1 MDGVN
6 NNYLG
11 KHKKFRM
18 DNKKLATA
26 FLVIAFLIAMIVFWC
41 LKLVGI
47 TVTGEAFCG
56 VSEHSHISECYDSEV
71 ICGFDEISQSTLPQ
85 PEVTTKEEKSDDES
99 ELYED
104 IEEITEETDETQES
118 TEETQSETEEETTTQ
133 EIHIHTEDC
142 YEKILV
148 CTASEHTHT
157 AECFPDKNADLETV
171 RDWLDTIDSVE
182 ITNNVSE
189 NLVAIAMTQ
198 IGYQESHNNFEYDE
212 DGNKNGYTRYGEW
225 YGNPYGKWNTM
236 FVSFCL
242 HYSNINNDAELKSA
256 GAESMKLAWQNRHTY
271 ASADEY
277 AAKKGDIVF
286 IDSDNDNKPDTVG
299 IILYASDE
307 SLQVIMGDSDNKV
320 ETKNIAV
327 SDNIVGYGLT
337 NELHFAKDMEYEETT
352 ESEVSVEEETKPE
365 LPDLMATETPELI
378 DDTDHE
384 VHYET
389 DLTRF
394 VTDVD
399 IRTQDNVEIT
409 NNSTVYIGQTYIIT
423 MEFKEDNE
431 GYEWWQ
437 FGHNDEHYLTYDI
450 PSNFHC
456 EPFTEWHSITAKT
469 ENGTIE
475 DVGKYFINEEG
486 HLLVTF
492 YDDEDGV
499 CFGHRYSNV
508 DFVIEFNATVGNTQS
523 GSSNEVVFTDEI
535 KVVLNV
541 DGGAGMTVEKTHGS
555 YDASNHTMDYT
566 IKVKATHG
574 VVKDL
579 VIDDQIWEKHYI
591 LRDTIVVTDLDGNVI
606 DPQPTVSDHPKQDQ
620 GAEEGCRISGFPDFA
635 AGDGF
640 LITYKTKLFD
650 DQLDNDSVGLWNG
663 LDSNAKDSNGKPI
676 YVWAKDDAYV
686 ELEKMSKEGKQ
697 TTLKDENGNAVP
709 VIEWEVAI
717 KKNNSNLQGTV
728 VIDTLGEGLQYYTG
742 KDILIKHYD
751 ENGKAL
757 TDTYLSWNDVTI
769 NGNSMSFPLPEGYMF
784 DIFYYTIYEI
794 PEDGQAKNYTNSV
807 SAEINGKQ
815 ETTAGEA
822 DVVAFVPRVGKSARG
837 NDGEYVY
844 FAIEADVPAVIKDW
858 GNFFLTD
865 MSAFWGYSNSVGY
878 LYVDN
883 VPEDLVVCAETKS
896 GELIVFT
903 PYVAGGPTENTYILV
918 APAEGDMHHSFKIYF
933 NTSDANNA
941 SSKWILNEDAT
952 LMITYKLPFDTKT
965 GTEWSGELSGDK
977 TVGDVLLEGFT
988 LANEVYLN
996 YTDVITST
1004 GSTSYKYSPKITK
1017 NSAVNDDG
1025 TIDYTVVFY
1034 NTIPGATGTGYID
1047 KNTVSAYFT
1056 DTFNEKL
1063 EYVGGSMQVTCYDPW
1078 RDWLWLNKYTYNGSI
1093 EGNSIELSMDQFTY
1107 SETNPEATTVGWGGL
1122 GNFADLETYI
1132 KLMSEWGSGG
1142 GRFVFTYTLKLKDE
1156 YLYSTEDNKYVLDN
1170 TAGVKWGTDGS
1181 SGPVTVTV
1189 EYKTGLMDKHV
1200 VQKDNK
1206 LDFDIHIN
1214 RNALDI
1220 LPGSET
1226 LTIED
1231 TMTENLSVYWDTIK
1245 LLYEDENG
1253 KWIDFDSPESQKKYT
1268 VTYDQHSNRLTF
1280 VLPDSLHIRIDY
1292 TTLITQSGLVSVNNA
1307 VKIDAKAQVTDIID
1321 AVFKVEQHS
1330 GGASGSMNSVTLI
1343 KQDGITDVALPDVT
1357 FLLYGPVGDPDAVKP
1372 AGAQSTIV
1380 TDSNKTLRYIGSY
1393 TTGADGTVKIATQ
1406 YLTNGGPYALVEVAP
1421 PTGYNKLEKPVYFY
1435 YYNVD
1440 PNGVIQTV
1448 TTLIAVENYTY
1459 GYVLPETGG
1468 TGTLPLAIVGFAL
1481 MAFPILYST
1490 IRRKRERRLT

>member
-1 MDGVN
+1 MDSIN
-6 NNYLG
+6 NIYLG

-18 DNKKLATA
+18 DSKKLATA
-26 FLVIAFLIAMIVFWC
+26 FLVISFLVAIVVFWC

-56 VSEHSHISECYDSEV
+56 IDEHLHGSECYVSEV
-71 ICGFDEISQSTLPQ
+71 VCGSDEISQSTLPQ
-85 PEVTTKEEKSDDES
+85 FEVTTEEVESDDETEPDENITQES
-99 ELYED
+99 DDAQENTEVESAND
-104 IEEITEETDETQES
+104 TTEEITTQD
-118 TEETQSETEEETTTQ
+118 
-133 EIHIHTEDC
+133 IHTHTEDC

-148 CTASEHTHT
+148 CTETEHTHT
-157 AECFPDKNADLETV
+157 AECFPDKTADVETV
-171 RDWLDTIDSVE
+171 SDWLATIDNVE
-182 ITNNVSE
+182 ITNDISE
-189 NLVAIAMTQ
+189 NLIGIAMSQ
-198 IGYQESHNNFEYDE
+198 MGYEESFNNFEYDE
-212 DGNKNGYTRYGEW
+212 DGDKNGYTRYGEW
-225 YGNPYGKWNTM
+225 YGNPYGKWSVM

-242 HYSNINNDAELKSA
+242 HYSNVNNSAELKSA
-256 GAESMKLAWQNRHTY
+256 GAEAMRLAWQNRHAY
-271 ASADEY
+271 ASVSEHD
-277 AAKKGDIVF
+277 AKRGDIVF
-286 IDSDNDNKPDTVG
+286 IDSDKDKKADAVG
-299 IILYASDE
+299 IILYAGEE
-307 SLQVIMGDSDNKV
+307 SLQVIMGDSNNKV
-320 ETKNIAV
+320 ETGNMSV
-327 SDNIVGYGLT
+327 SDDIMGYGLT
-337 NELHFAKDMEYEETT
+337 SELHFAKDTEYQEETQPT
-352 ESEVSVEEETKPE
+352 VSVEEETKPE
-365 LPDLMATETPELI
+365 LPDLMAAETPELI

-431 GYEWWQ
+431 GYEWYQ

-456 EPFTEWHSITAKT
+456 EPFTEWHSIAAKT

-523 GSSNEVVFTDEI
+523 GSSNEVVFSDEI
-535 KVVLNV
+535 KVVLKV

-566 IKVKATHG
+566 IKVEATHG

-579 VIDDQIWEKHYI
+579 VIDDQIWETHYT
-591 LRDTIVVTDLDGNVI
+591 LRDTIVVTDLDGNVL
-606 DPQPTVSDHPKQDQ
+606 DPQPTVSDHPSHNT
-620 GAEEGCRISGFPDFA
+620 GAEEGFRLSGFPDFA

-640 LITYKTKLFD
+640 LITYKTKLYD
-650 DQLDNDSVGLWNG
+650 DQITKDSVGLWNG
-663 LDSNAKDSNGKPI
+663 LDTNGKDSDGKNI

-697 TTLKDENGNAVP
+697 TTVKDANGNDVP

-717 KKNNSNLQGTV
+717 KKNNSDLQGTV
-728 VIDTLGEGLQYYTG
+728 VIDTLGEGLEYYTG

-751 ENGKAL
+751 AWGNPL
-757 TDTYLSWNDVTI
+757 TDTYLSWDNVAI

-794 PEDGQAKNYTNSV
+794 PEDGKSKNYTNSV

-844 FAIEADVPAVIKDW
+844 FTIEADVPAVIKDW

-865 MSAFWGYSNSVGY
+865 MSAFWGYNNAAGY

-883 VPEDLVVCAETKS
+883 IPEDMTITAVTKS
-896 GELIVFT
+896 GDIIDFT
-903 PYVAGGPTENTYILV
+903 PYVAGGPAENTYILV

-941 SSKWILNEDAT
+941 SSKWILNEDST
-952 LMITYKLPFDTKT
+952 LLITYKIPFDTKT

-977 TVGDVLLEGFT
+977 TVGDVLLEGFS

-996 YTDVITST
+996 YTDVVTTT
-1004 GSTSYKYSPKITK
+1004 GSATYNYSPKITK

-1034 NTIPGATGTGYID
+1034 NSIPGTSGVGYLD
-1047 KNTVSAYFT
+1047 QNTASAYFT

-1063 EYVGGSMQVTCYDPW
+1063 EYVEGSMEVTCYDPW
-1078 RDWLWLNKYTYNGSI
+1078 RDWLWLNKYTYDGSI
-1093 EGNSIELSMDQFTY
+1093 NGNNINLSMSQFTY
-1107 SETNPEATTVGWGGL
+1107 SETNPEASTVGWGGL
-1122 GNFADLETYI
+1122 NNFGNLETYY
-1132 KLMSEWGSGG
+1132 KQMSSWGSGG
-1142 GRFVFTYTLKLKDE
+1142 GKFIFTYTLKLKDE
-1156 YLYSTEDNKYVLDN
+1156 YLYTTQENKFVLDN
-1170 TAGVKWGTDGS
+1170 TAEIKWDNDGS
-1181 SGPVTVTV
+1181 TGPVTETV

-1200 VQKDNK
+1200 VQENNK

-1220 LPGSET
+1220 LPGADN

-1231 TMTENLSVYWDTIK
+1231 TMTENLSVYWDSIK
-1245 LLYEDENG
+1245 LLYEDKNG
-1253 KWIDFDSPESQKKYT
+1253 NWIDFDSAESQKEYT

-1280 VLPDSLHIRIDY
+1280 VVPDSLHIRIDY

-1330 GGASGSMNSVTLI
+1330 GGASGSMNSITLL
-1343 KQDGITDVALPDVT
+1343 KQDGDTDVALPDVT

-1372 AGAQSTIV
+1372 ADAQSTIV

-1393 TTGADGTVKIATQ
+1393 TTGADGTVKIASQ
-1406 YLTNGGPYALVEVAP
+1406 YLTNGGPYALVEAVP

-1435 YYNVD
+1435 YYNTD
-1440 PNGVIQTV
+1440 PNGIIQTV